1 MSLLTKWA
9 LVFFALAFGAALFGY
24 GNLAMSEPVTVTSRL
39 VFFLLLGSAIILVGL
54 SLTLYRSEEHQ
65 MHGDRF
71 TVTPEKHH
79 R

>member
-24 GNLAMSEPVTVTSRL
+24 GNVAVSEPVPSSSRL
-39 VFFLLLGSAIILVGL
+39 SFFLLLGSAIVLIGL
-54 SLTLYRSEEHQ
+54 SLTLYRSEEHR
-65 MHGDRF
+65 MDGERF
-71 TVTPEKHH
+71 TVTPEKHS